1 MLNFKISSA
10 TCFITVHGQE
20 TRKTRRMG
28 AKHSKK
34 KEIEVIWSLNEDSFE
49 IEDEGLEDLFLFAFV
64 SSSLLKAID
73 LERSVAVDR
82 QRNSLGLPDDVL
94 GLIASLCDAEDLGRI
109 ALVCK
114 TWRRIALRDS
124 VWIVHLQRRGLKWD
138 GKNGSARKMFLE
150 AVLPQG
156 FVFIPPDVRAS
167 LDCVS
172 SVSVPIV
179 VAA

>member
-1 MLNFKISSA
+1 M
-10 TCFITVHGQE
+10 V
-20 TRKTRRMG
+20 
-28 AKHSKK
+28 
-34 KEIEVIWSLNEDSFE
+34 
-49 IEDEGLEDLFLFAFV
+49 
-64 SSSLLKAID
+64 D
-73 LERSVAVDR
+73 LERSTAIDR

-94 GLIASLCDAEDLGRI
+94 GLIASFCDAEDMGRI

-150 AVLPQG
+150 AVLRPG
-156 FVFIPPDVRAS
+156 FVFIPPAVRAS